1 MSSTRHRSTH
11 EVLNQ
16 APPRVDVDEYALN
29 PALQEAVA
37 VFSPHARVERFHEI
51 GRHVG
56 TEQYQH
62 DAELANT
69 LTPVHRAH
77 DQIGRAHV

>member
-11 EVLNQ
+11 VVLNQ

-56 TEQYQH
+56 VPTPQI
-62 DAELANT
+62 DT
-69 LTPVHRAH
+69 LLGLVRLHAQPC
-77 DQIGRAHV
+77 GLY